1 METSP
6 RSESI
11 RILEEWTWFG
21 GVMPLSEHEQ
31 RLLDQ
36 IERALSAEDP
46 KFASTV
52 RSSDLKSHHL
62 RRLRSAAIFLI
73 IGLGLL
79 LTGTVASFWPLGVAG
94 FVVMVFAGMRAA
106 SVAKAL
112 SGRVSSVRP
121 AAPTKGSFAQRAED
135 RLRRRLDGDDL

>member
-1 METSP
+1 
-6 RSESI
+6 
-11 RILEEWTWFG
+11 
-21 GVMPLSEHEQ
+21 MPLSEHEQ

-62 RRLRSAAIFLI
+62 RRLRSAAFFLI

-79 LTGTVASFWPLGVAG
+79 LTGAVAFWPLGVVG